1 MTAEEILSLER
12 KVGETAVERSKVERQ
27 KRELMLS
34 IDRLNE
40 IIKNEG
46 ISKEENEAIEKE
58 NQRNLERN
66 KVLEQ
71 NISVL

>member
-1 MTAEEILSLER
+1 MTSEEILSLER
-12 KVGETAVERSKVERQ
+12 KVGETAVERSKFERQ

-58 NQRNLERN
+58 NQRNLE
-66 KVLEQ
+66 
-71 NISVL
+71 

>member
-1 MTAEEILSLER
+1 MTSEEILSLER

-58 NQRNLERN
+58 NQRNLE
-66 KVLEQ
+66 
-71 NISVL
+71 